1 MGTVYKKTVTRPLP
15 KRAEL
20 FTKNGQQFARWKPAK
35 GKTRTAKVTTGADGS
50 PRILDEAGTYIAK
63 FRDGSGYVRE
73 VSTGCRDEDAAR
85 SILSKLERRAE
96 LVKSE
101 VISATEAATADHL
114 CEPFAD
120 HFGSYLLTL
129 QAKDVSPKHLIE
141 TERLATRLAR
151 DCQFVRLGDVG
162 SQPVERW
169 LVARKV
175 EGMSARTRNSY
186 SQSLSGFCKWCVQTE
201 RLASNPLARIAKA
214 DEKSDRRRQRRAM
227 TEAELVKL
235 LEVARLRPLA
245 EFGRETLAVD
255 GSEAEATGKRRK
267 RSNWTYKPLTLD
279 SLHAAT
285 KRARERLADNPE
297 FVEKLERLG
306 RERALI
312 YKTLVLTGLRKG
324 ELASLTVGQLELD
337 GAMPFVVLNAA
348 DEKNRQGSTIPL
360 RHDLANDLRDWL
372 SDTPNAATLR
382 LLDDRGIHDSKRPLF
397 LVPES
402 LGKILDRDLFAAG
415 IDKADERG
423 RTIDVH
429 ALRHSFGTL
438 LSKGGVAPRT
448 AQAAM
453 RHSNINLTMNV
464 YTDPKLLDIQG
475 ALDSLPS
482 LNLKSSP
489 STERQAMAMRAT
501 GTDVQDAMPSLRHP
515 VSLVAPPVAPNIGQ
529 RGQSVSFAVI
539 SSDDADER
547 MARRATHENHMDQS
561 KKALPAVIASKALQ
575 TRSTGL
581 EPAASSVTSWRSNQ
595 LIYDP
600 SLVPAR
606 FFEFS
611 HSSFSQPERAAILTP
626 PNSPS
631 SKPRLLQQPHC

>member
-20 FTKNGQQFARWKPAK
+20 FTKNGQPFARWKPAK
-35 GKTRTAKVTTGADGS
+35 GGKTRTAKVTTGADGS
-50 PRILDEAGTYIAK
+50 TRILDESGTYLAK
-63 FRDGSGYVRE
+63 FRDGSGYVCE

-96 LVKSE
+96 LVKAE
-101 VISATEAATADHL
+101 VISTGEAATADHQ

-151 DCQFVRLGDVG
+151 DCQFARLGDVG

-169 LVARKV
+169 LVARKA

-235 LEVARLRPLA
+235 LQVARMRPLA

-255 GSEAEATGKRRK
+255 GNQAEATGRRRK

-279 SLHAAT
+279 SLHAAVE
-285 KRARERLADNPE
+285 RARERLADNPDFAAE
-297 FVEKLERLG
+297 LERLG

-337 GAMPFVVLNAA
+337 GPMPFAVLNAA

-360 RHDLANDLRDWL
+360 RHDLANDLRDCCPIRQTRQRSSYATTGAFMTGSDCCSPFL
-372 SDTPNAATLR
+372 SHSERFSTATCSPL
-382 LLDDRGIHDSKRPLF
+382 GSTRPTR
-397 LVPES
+397 E
-402 LGKILDRDLFAAG
+402 
-415 IDKADERG
+415 DE
-423 RTIDVH
+423 
-429 ALRHSFGTL
+429 
-438 LSKGGVAPRT
+438 
-448 AQAAM
+448 
-453 RHSNINLTMNV
+453 
-464 YTDPKLLDIQG
+464 
-475 ALDSLPS
+475 
-482 LNLKSSP
+482 P
-489 STERQAMAMRAT
+489 STFTLCGIRSGRCCPREALLHERLKPQCVTAT
-501 GTDVQDAMPSLRHP
+501 
-515 VSLVAPPVAPNIGQ
+515 
-529 RGQSVSFAVI
+529 
-539 SSDDADER
+539 
-547 MARRATHENHMDQS
+547 
-561 KKALPAVIASKALQ
+561 
-575 TRSTGL
+575 ST
-581 EPAASSVTSWRSNQ
+581 
-595 LIYDP
+595 
-600 SLVPAR
+600 
-606 FFEFS
+606 
-611 HSSFSQPERAAILTP
+611 
-626 PNSPS
+626 
-631 SKPRLLQQPHC
+631 

>member
-1 MGTVYKKTVTRPLP
+1 MGSVYKKTATKPIP
-15 KRAEL
+15 NGAEL
-20 FTKNGQQFARWKPAK
+20 FTKNGKRFARWKPST
-35 GKTRTAKVTTGADGS
+35 GKARTAPVTTGHDGTD
-50 PRILDEAGTYIAK
+50 RIVVTVGTYLAK
-63 FRDGSGYVRE
+63 FRDGSGLVCE

-85 SILSKLERRAE
+85 SVLGKLERRAE

-101 VISATEAATADHL
+101 VITTAEAATADHL

-129 QAKDVSPKHLIE
+129 GTKDVSAKYLMEIGRAAN
-141 TERLATRLAR
+141 RLTR
-151 DCQFVRLGDVG
+151 DCQFDRLGDI
-162 SQPVERW
+162 SLHPVERW
-169 LVARKV
+169 LTARKS
-175 EGMSARTRNSY
+175 EGMSASTRNAY
-186 SQSLSGFCKWCVQTE
+186 AEALTGFCNWAVANR
-201 RLASNPLARIAKA
+201 RLATNPLARLAKA

-227 TEAELVKL
+227 TEAELLKL
-235 LEVARLRPLA
+235 LQVARMRPLA
-245 EFGRETLAVD
+245 EFGREAVAVD
-255 GSEAEATGKRRK
+255 DSEAEATGKRRK
-267 RSNWTYKPLTLD
+267 RSSWTKAALTLNG
-279 SLHAAT
+279 LHPAVE
-285 KRARERLADNPE
+285 RARERLADNPE

-337 GAMPFVVLNAA
+337 EPMPFAVLNAA

-372 SDTPNAATLR
+372 SDTPNAATLKLR
-382 LLDDRGIHDSKRPLF
+382 NDKGIRDSKRPLF
-397 LVPES
+397 TIPAGLVR
-402 LGKILDRDLFAAG
+402 ILDRDLLAAG

-464 YTDPKLLDIQG
+464 YTDPKLLDVYG

-482 LNLKSSP
+482 LDLDASP
-489 STERQAMAMRAT
+489 ERQTMRAT
-501 GTDVQDAMPSLRHP
+501 GTDVQDTVPSLRHP
-515 VSLVAPPVAPNIGQ
+515 VSLFAPAFAPNIGQ

-539 SSDDADER
+539 SSGDADEE
-547 MARRATHENHMDQS
+547 ASPSASDENLTMPS
-561 KKALPAVIASKALQ
+561 EKALPAVFAGKASDVGATGFEPATSWSQ
-575 TRSTGL
+575 TRR
-581 EPAASSVTSWRSNQ
+581 SSQAELR
-595 LIYDP
+595 
-600 SLVPAR
+600 
-606 FFEFS
+606 
-611 HSSFSQPERAAILTP
+611 PERAAV
-626 PNSPS
+626 
-631 SKPRLLQQPHC
+631 